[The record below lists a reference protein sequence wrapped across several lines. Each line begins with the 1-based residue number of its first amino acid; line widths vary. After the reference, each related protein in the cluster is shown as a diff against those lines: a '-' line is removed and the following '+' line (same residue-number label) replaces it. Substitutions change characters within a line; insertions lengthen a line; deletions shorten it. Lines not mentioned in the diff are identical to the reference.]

1 MGIAYDTIQF
11 ENDTTVISLQGQSDT
26 LVVAG
31 LRNDWEPTFPNGR
44 VQAQGVLKDG
54 SIQLIYDKS
63 EGFTI
68 STLQGDLHIDEN
80 LIEANY
86 DWRSEN
92 TWSPS
97 LPRLGEVSASGAKL

>member
-1 MGIAYDTIQF
+1 M
-11 ENDTTVISLQGQSDT
+11 L
-26 LVVAG
+26 VAG

-63 EGFTI
+63 EGFSI
-68 STLQGDLHIDEN
+68 STLQGDLQIDEN

-92 TWSPS
+92 TWPPS
-97 LPRLGEVSASGAKL
+97 LPKLGEVSASGAKL